1 MSFVSCHYY
10 EFVHIMCLFVHGC
23 DGGDE
28 KDIFFDINMS
38 LMDVGLVSADAIDKR
53 RGRCIN
59 FTVWLYMMRE

>member
-1 MSFVSCHYY
+1 
-10 EFVHIMCLFVHGC
+10 MCLFVHGC